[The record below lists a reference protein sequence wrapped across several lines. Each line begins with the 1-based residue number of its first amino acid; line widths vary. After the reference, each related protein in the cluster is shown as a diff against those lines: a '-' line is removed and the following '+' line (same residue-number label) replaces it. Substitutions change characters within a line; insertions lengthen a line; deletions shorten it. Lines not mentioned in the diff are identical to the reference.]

1 MRVAR
6 ILGRANVG
14 GPIKTVLALCRRLR
28 GHGVTTRLFVGPSS
42 AREGDRLRGVDD
54 VEIVRVP
61 ELRRGANPLDLLGIA
76 RLRTALREFGPDI
89 VHTHTAKAGLLGRLA
104 AAGLEPR
111 PRIVHTFHG
120 HVLRGYFARPVTMA
134 LAAIERRLARVSD
147 AIVAVGPRVADDL
160 VDTFR
165 VAARDRVIVIE
176 NGIDLEPYVTMQS
189 RERARAELG
198 LPLDVHAPCIVVPA
212 RLARIKGHDLLFDAL
227 EHPAL
232 AQRELDVVLLGD
244 GPLRS
249 RIESRARGLR
259 ARARI
264 HCVGFVDAPE
274 RVLPA
279 ADLVVLPSRNEG
291 QPLALLEAMA
301 AGVAVLATAVGGVPD
316 LVTDGIDGFLVEP
329 GNAARLAQ
337 RIAGALDD
345 PVARAAAAA
354 RGKTRAFERGSIDR
368 VVLEHA
374 ALYERLLD
382 RARIG
387 SGTVT

>member
-28 GHGVTTRLFVGPSS
+28 AHGVTTRLFVGPSS
-42 AREGDRLRGVDD
+42 AREGDRLVGVDD

-61 ELRRGANPLDLLGIA
+61 ELRRGANPFDLLGIA
-76 RLRTALREFGPDI
+76 RLRDALREFGPDI

-104 AAGLEPR
+104 AAGLEFR

-120 HVLRGYFARPVTMA
+120 HVLRGYFARPIVMA
-134 LAAIERRLARVSD
+134 LVALERRLARDSD

-160 VDTFR
+160 VDAFHVVPR
-165 VAARDRVIVIE
+165 EGVVVIE
-176 NGIDLEPYVTMQS
+176 NGIDLEPFASMCS
-189 RERARAELG
+189 RERARAEIG
-198 LPLDVHAPCIVVPA
+198 LDAGARTPCIVVPA
-212 RLARIKGHDLLFDAL
+212 RLAPIKGHEVLLDAL
-227 EHPAL
+227 EHAAL
-232 AQRELDVVLLGD
+232 ARRELDVVLLGD

-249 RIESRARGLR
+249 EIERRARELR
-259 ARARI
+259 ARARV

-279 ADLVVLPSRNEG
+279 ADLVVLPSLNEG

-316 LVTDGIDGFLVEP
+316 LVTDGVDGYLVESADP
-329 GNAARLAQ
+329 VRLAQ
-337 RIAGALDD
+337 RIAAALDD
-345 PVARAAAAA
+345 PAARAAAAA
-354 RGKTRAFERGSIDR
+354 RGRSRVFGRSSIDR
-368 VVLEHA
+368 VVREHL
-374 ALYERLLD
+374 ALYERLLH
-382 RARIG
+382 G
-387 SGTVT
+387 P